1 MASWVSSDVKNGTC
15 IAGYGFMIK
24 HHLDILPSGW
34 PQKSSTAQGG
44 KSSAAF
50 QQTLD
55 QFSSGKGGLPVPG
68 EKLDPA
74 MIKSLALHLLTALE
88 RASMSAMLGDSQS
101 SYGSS
106 QPKLFSTDLFM
117 SMQQQVT
124 RSPSQSAPVAQV
136 RAPESAPVA
145 SLEKP
150 GIEIPVSQAPVQA
163 AEVKPAA
170 SVSGSVKSEP
180 VEVSVADTASDAV
193 KEEVAER
200 QPVRSGKAQFASI
213 VAKAAEQHG
222 LDPKLIEAVIQT
234 ESSFQADAVS
244 PVGAQGLMQLMPA
257 TAADLGVKDAFD
269 PEQNVMAGSK
279 YLKQLMNRYDGDAKL
294 ALAAYNW
301 GMGNLERNPERMPQ
315 ETIQYVAKI
324 TRLMEATA

>member
-1 MASWVSSDVKNGTC
+1 
-15 IAGYGFMIK
+15 MIK

-34 PQKSSTAQGG
+34 PQKGSTVQGG

-50 QQTLD
+50 QQALD
-55 QFSSGKGGLPVPG
+55 QFSSGKGGLPAPG

-88 RASMSAMLGDSQS
+88 RAGMSAMLDDSQS
-101 SYGSS
+101 SHDSS
-106 QPKLFSTDLFM
+106 HPALFSTDLFM
-117 SMQQQVT
+117 SMQQPVL
-124 RSPSQSAPVAQV
+124 RSPAQSPSVAQV
-136 RAPESAPVA
+136 RVPEPAPVA
-145 SLEKP
+145 SLEKQT
-150 GIEIPVSQAPVQA
+150 IE
-163 AEVKPAA
+163 EKPAA
-170 SVSGSVKSEP
+170 SVDEATNSEP
-180 VEVSVADTASDAV
+180 GEVSVAGKASDAM
-193 KEEVAER
+193 KEEVAMR
-200 QPVRSGKAQFASI
+200 QPVQSGKAQFASI

-324 TRLMEATA
+324 TRLMETTA